1 MIASYNGTMKVYY
14 KVNQG
19 SSWTAATTPGTSVDS
34 ILDTSSNFTR
44 QEIKFGTDANSCY
57 SFALKVTANS
67 PIKLFEIND
76 ITIVYR
82 VKSVK

>member
-1 MIASYNGTMKVYY
+1 
-14 KVNQG
+14 
-19 SSWTAATTPGTSVDS
+19 
-34 ILDTSSNFTR
+34 SSNFTR
-44 QEIKFGTDANSCY
+44 QEIKFGADANSCY
-57 SFALKVTANS
+57 SFALKVSANS